1 MRRHGPLHVLKVVV
15 IVAVVATLVVLGTTH
30 LWNWLMPAV
39 FGLRMITWEQALG
52 LLVLGR
58 LLFGGLGRGRHGGG
72 GGGRWKREMRE
83 RWGEMSPEERERL
96 RAGLKGRWGCWPGHH
111 DGPGREGGSEGAPV
125 A

>member
-15 IVAVVATLVVLGTTH
+15 IVAVVATVVVLGTTH

-58 LLFGGLGRGRHGGG
+58 LLFGGFGRGGRGGG
-72 GGGRWKREMRE
+72 GGWWKREMRE

-96 RAGLKGRWGCWPGHH
+96 RAGLKGRWGCWPGH
-111 DGPGREGGSEGAPV
+111 DGGPRGEGRAAAAPV
-125 A
+125 D